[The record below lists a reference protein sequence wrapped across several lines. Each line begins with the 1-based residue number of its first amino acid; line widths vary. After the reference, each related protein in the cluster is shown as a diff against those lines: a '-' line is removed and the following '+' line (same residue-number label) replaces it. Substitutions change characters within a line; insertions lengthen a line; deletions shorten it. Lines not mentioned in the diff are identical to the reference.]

1 MVNIIKEEIEIEES
15 LESRLRVICDF
26 CNTTPTIINGSI
38 RRIDK
43 TNLTYIEPHRIYIKN
58 NLYLAFNYSSDIYV
72 NNLGKKIKLSELED
86 KVDKLQE
93 IVDTFKQ
100 IWRKFLMYLQNK
112 FFSNDK
118 KTHEMIDELYYKDIL
133 DDKDIKIIH
142 NDSYERYNNRD
153 DDMEL

>member
-15 LESRLRVICDF
+15 LESMLRVICDF

-58 NLYLAFNYSSDIYV
+58 NLYLAFNYSSEIYV

-86 KVDKLQE
+86 Y
-93 IVDTFKQ
+93 IKQ
-100 IWRKFLMYLQNK
+100 A
-112 FFSNDK
+112 
-118 KTHEMIDELYYKDIL
+118 
-133 DDKDIKIIH
+133 
-142 NDSYERYNNRD
+142 
-153 DDMEL
+153 

>member
-43 TNLTYIEPHRIYIKN
+43 TNLTYIEPHRIIIN
-58 NLYLAFNYSSDIYV
+58 DNLYLAFNYSNEIYI

-86 KVDKLQE
+86 Y
-93 IVDTFKQ
+93 IKQ
-100 IWRKFLMYLQNK
+100 A
-112 FFSNDK
+112 
-118 KTHEMIDELYYKDIL
+118 
-133 DDKDIKIIH
+133 
-142 NDSYERYNNRD
+142 
-153 DDMEL
+153 